1 MHTSEHD
8 DELVRLRLQVAELT
22 QAANQFGLNWTRTDD
37 SAAKQALSHGVGLI
51 GPVVIGE
58 DSDAPRHVLIQGDNL
73 EALTALNSNG
83 AAGTVDLIYIDPP
96 YNTGNSKRT
105 GFTYTDRFRTAQDV
119 ERHSSW
125 LTMMSDRLE
134 AALPLLKSTGV
145 ILISIDDKEVH
156 HLRVLCDTVFG
167 EHNFISQMVWDG
179 GTVKNNA
186 KLLSTA
192 HEYVLVYAR
201 SLAALRDCDVTW
213 REPRPGADR
222 LIARYNQ
229 AKKRHQENYTA
240 ISAELK
246 TWVKTADLSKRLKV
260 FTAVDSRGLFTYADL
275 SAPGGTGAR
284 YELTH
289 PGTGKPCQVPS
300 RGWGYT
306 EERMAELI
314 ADDRVLFGP
323 DETAQPM
330 RKLYLHEKMDQVRR
344 TILEYPGRTSTHLLE
359 HMLGKRNAFNN
370 PKNLDMIADLI
381 RLMAPKDAVVLDFFA
396 GSGTTGHAV
405 LKLNAA
411 DGGTRQFIIGT
422 NNENNICDDVTVPR
436 LTAAITG
443 SWGDGTVHTPLGGQL
458 VKLDT
463 APLRDGQGRVN
474 IDALAGLVELG
485 SGGGVQVY
493 ANTVHSTGTGTAIFA
508 WTGSGRVAD
517 AKRSWKR
524 FLASATKAPS
534 LLIPKGADP
543 DGLGDEWVDVI
554 FY

>member
-1 MHTSEHD
+1 MTTSDRDE
-8 DELVRLRLQVAELT
+8 ELVRLRLQVAELT
-22 QAANQFGLNWTRTDD
+22 QIANQFGLNWTRTPDPATD
-37 SAAKQALSHGVGLI
+37 QVLARGVGLVN
-51 GPVVIGE
+51 PVVIGS
-58 DSDAPRHVLIQGDNL
+58 DSHCPQHLLVQGDNL
-73 EALTALNSNG
+73 EALTALNTSG
-83 AAGTVDLIYIDPP
+83 ADGTVDLIYIDPP

-125 LTMMSDRLE
+125 LTMMNDRLE

-156 HLRVLCDTVFG
+156 HLRVLCDTIFG

-201 SLAALRDCDVTW
+201 SLAALRDCNVTW
-213 REPRPGADR
+213 REPRPGAIL

-229 AKKRHQENYTA
+229 AKERHQDDYAA

-246 TWVKTADLSKRLKV
+246 TWVKTTDLSKRLRV
-260 FTAVDSRGLFTYADL
+260 FTAVDARGLFTYADL
-275 SAPGGTGAR
+275 SAPGGKGAR
-284 YELTH
+284 YTLIH

-306 EERMAELI
+306 QERMAELV

-405 LKLNAA
+405 LALNAA
-411 DGGTRQFIIGT
+411 DGGTRQFILGT
-422 NNENNICDDVTVPR
+422 NNENNICDNVTVPR
-436 LTAAITG
+436 LRAAITG
-443 SWGDGTVHTPLGGQL
+443 KWGNGTEHTPLGGQV

-463 APLRDGQGRVN
+463 APLRDEKGRVD
-474 IDALAGLVELG
+474 IDALAGLVRLRSRG
-485 SGGGVQVY
+485 PVTVR
-493 ANTVHSTGTGTAIFA
+493 ANTVHSTGSQTPVFA
-508 WTGSGRVAD
+508 WTGRGRVAD
-517 AKRSWKR
+517 AKRSWDR
-524 FLASATKAPS
+524 FVGSANHTPD
-534 LLIPKGADP
+534 LLVPLGAEP
-543 DGLGDEWVDVI
+543 EVLGDGWAKVL